1 MWKQLE
7 WVFVVERV
15 LSCHW
20 KGQLLMGNMKP
31 GWAEALAQTDF
42 KLWPQTLLSVCWS
55 IDNWD
60 LSGRIIWNGGKGS
73 YLVYP
78 LNKMLVIRILPPPK
92 KKRHTN
98 KRIFLKLY
106 WSFMTVSHLRQWHFG
121 SLDPKHVPL
130 IMFLFYVP
138 FMGNGLLLLSKL
150 QKCLVSEM
158 SFRHSLISHVVHFK
172 QANIVDMSESNQTC

>member
-7 WVFVVERV
+7 WVFVVGRV

-20 KGQLLMGNMKP
+20 MGQLLMGNMKP
-31 GWAEALAQTDF
+31 GRAEALAQTDL

-55 IDNWD
+55 TDNWD
-60 LSGRIIWNGGKGS
+60 LSGRIICNGDEGS

-78 LNKMLVIRILPPPK
+78 LNKTLIIQILPK
-92 KKRHTN
+92 KNGT
-98 KRIFLKLY
+98 RIKGY
-106 WSFMTVSHLRQWHFG
+106 SWSCNEVSWPWVIDASGLFG
-121 SLDPKHVPL
+121 GLDPKHVPL

-158 SFRHSLISHVVHFK
+158 SFRHSLISHVVRFK
-172 QANIVDMSESNQTC
+172 QANVVDM